1 MTAYSCHRMKNN
13 EELRMNNEERGTLPF
28 FCDYSP
34 LLLFNFYLLT
44 IYLFLSKEARYLY
57 NSFEKMC
64 CNECYS
70 FEKVYRMLVYSLEKV

>member
-13 EELRMNNEERGTLPF
+13 EELRVNNEERGTLPF
-28 FCDYSP
+28 FCDYLP

>member
-1 MTAYSCHRMKNN
+1 MNN

-70 FEKVYRMLVYSLEKV
+70 FEKVYRMLVYSLGKV

>member
-1 MTAYSCHRMKNN
+1 MKSENAIH
-13 EELRMNNEERGTLPF
+13 L
-28 FCDYSP
+28 P

-70 FEKVYRMLVYSLEKV
+70 FEKMCRMLVYSLEKV

>member
-28 FCDYSP
+28 FCDYLP

>member
-1 MTAYSCHRMKNN
+1 
-13 EELRMNNEERGTLPF
+13 MNNEERGTLPFF

-70 FEKVYRMLVYSLEKV
+70 SEKMCRMLVYSLGKV